1 MATYIEI
8 NDLLKVD
15 EPTNLRSRVAV
26 ASMVAANLIRLET
39 DDGSAAVKARKR
51 FAQELFRASVDHPSA
66 INGQQTAYAFSPIFE
81 AIYRVVLIANIGATK
96 AQISGASDAQVQ
108 TAANA
113 AVDHLAAVFRDP
125 APAP

>member
-1 MATYIEI
+1 MATYLEI
-8 NDLLKVD
+8 NDLLKLD

-26 ASMVAANLIRLET
+26 ASMVSANLIRLET

-51 FAQELFRASVDHPSA
+51 FAQELFRASVDHAAA
-66 INGQQTAYAFSPIFE
+66 INGLQSAYAFNPIFE
-81 AIYRVVLIANIGATK
+81 AVYRAVLIANIGVTKVQITGAT
-96 AQISGASDAQVQ
+96 DAQVQ

-113 AVDHLAAVFRDP
+113 AVDLLAAVFRDP